1 MRVRKVGIALAISVG
16 TMLILVAPAEAHA
29 GFVSSTPEPG
39 AIVSTA
45 PGVVVLDFTE
55 PLNEELS
62 RATVTSPDGAD
73 FEGTVTTDTQI
84 TIALSTNASGVYRV
98 SWTTVS
104 IVDGHT
110 LTGGFGFGVRVDPGP
125 GSVGGTQDEPRPG
138 DLLIAV
144 ARTIEDAA
152 LLIAVGLL
160 LVGRLARRRPDLAW
174 VRARPIAALSLAVV
188 AGSLVVVG
196 EALWAAGTPSLAAVA
211 TYLTSG
217 TPGLARLLRPVLAAL
232 ALLLAI
238 VRPRWT
244 AWPLVVA
251 LGMLAAAGHAAA
263 ISPRWWGVAVEA
275 VHLLSAGLWAGG
287 IMALAP
293 QHPPEGWRSG
303 EGTELLKRFT
313 RVALPA
319 FAVTAATGVIRGF
332 QETGGVAGLTS
343 PYGLVLLAKVLL
355 VLLMVQLSVF
365 AWRRVVVRPRVE
377 SIVAVAVV
385 GAAALLASF
394 PLPPGRVSEAGTS
407 DAPGI
412 ESSALPRSE
421 DLSLAS
427 DAGEFLVGL
436 TVRSSHDEL
445 AIFILGLEGPESD
458 ATRVV
463 TVDIDG
469 REYPVSQC
477 GPSCRTVDVSV
488 SGGEQVT
495 VGVAGPSGG
504 TARID
509 IPDLD
514 GPPADDLLAQMTATM
529 RSQAS
534 FRLTE
539 ILNSGRAEL
548 RSEYEFVAPDAFHVR
563 NVFEGSGGSEVIWIG
578 DARYLRELPDGA
590 WQVDRGVEARV
601 PVYVWDSFEPFIG
614 ARVVGR
620 EKVAGIETAIV
631 AFFGGDAELPAW
643 FRLWVDQDGLVH
655 RAEMDAPGHFMDQ
668 RYYGFGDRITI
679 VPPVAAQ
686 S

>member
-1 MRVRKVGIALAISVG
+1 LVIGVGLLISV
-16 TMLILVAPAEAHA
+16 ADPAEAHA

-39 AIVSTA
+39 AILSTA
-45 PGVVVLDFTE
+45 PGVVVLEFTE

-62 RATVTSPDGAD
+62 RASVTSPDGAD
-73 FEGTVTTDTQI
+73 FEGTVTTDTR
-84 TIALSTNASGVYRV
+84 IAIPLSTNATGVYRV

-110 LTGGFGFGVRVDPGP
+110 LTGGFGFGVGVDPGP
-125 GSVGGTQDEPRPG
+125 GSVGGTQDEPRSG

-144 ARTIEDAA
+144 ARAVEDAA
-152 LLIAVGLL
+152 LLLAVGLL
-160 LVGRLARRRPDLAW
+160 LLGRLARRLPVLAW
-174 VRARPIAALSLAVV
+174 VRARPIVALSVAVV
-188 AGSLVVVG
+188 AGTLVVVG
-196 EALWAAGTPSLAAVA
+196 EALWAAGTPSLSAVA

-217 TPGLARLLRPVLAAL
+217 TPGLARLLRPVLEAL
-232 ALLLAI
+232 ALLLA
-238 VRPRWT
+238 VLRPRWT
-244 AWPLVVA
+244 AWPLVGA
-251 LGMLAAAGHAAA
+251 LGVLAAAGHAAA
-263 ISPRWWGVAVEA
+263 ISPRLWGVAVEII
-275 VHLLSAGLWAGG
+275 HLISAGLWAGG
-287 IMALAP
+287 IIALAV

-319 FAVTAATGVIRGF
+319 SAVTAATGVIRGF

-365 AWRRVVVRPRVE
+365 AWRRIVVRPRVE
-377 SIVAVAVV
+377 SIVAVAVL
-385 GAAALLASF
+385 GAAALLAAF
-394 PLPPGRVSEAGTS
+394 PLPPGRVSEAERLET
-407 DAPGI
+407 AEVEP
-412 ESSALPRSE
+412 SALPRSDE
-421 DLSLAS
+421 LSLGS

-436 TVRSSHDEL
+436 TIRPSEDEL
-445 AIFILGLEGPESD
+445 AIFILGLEGPEND

-477 GPSCRTVDVSV
+477 GPSCRTVDAAVA
-488 SGGEQVT
+488 GGEGVS

-504 TARID
+504 TALFA

-514 GPPADDLLAQMTATM
+514 GPPAADLLERMTATM
-529 RSQAS
+529 RSLPS

-539 ILNSGRAEL
+539 ILNSGRAEF
-548 RSEYEFVAPDAFHVR
+548 RSEYELIAPDAFHVR
-563 NVFEGSGGSEVIWIG
+563 TVQEDGTGSEVIWIG
-578 DARYLRELPDGA
+578 DTRNLRELPDGP
-590 WQVDRGVEARV
+590 WQEEVGVATRV

-620 EKVAGIETAIV
+620 EKIDGIETAIV
-631 AFFGGDAELPAW
+631 AFFGGDEDLPAW
-643 FRLWVDQDGLVH
+643 FRVWVDQDGLVH

-668 RYYGFGDRITI
+668 RYYDFGRPIEI
-679 VPPVAAQ
+679 EPPGIR
-686 S
+686 